1 MYFAV
6 TITHMS
12 YLKALTFAMFS
23 VMAGAVALVPV
34 GLLYL
39 SVLEPLV
46 FCIRGALISLSVL
59 LDQCV
64 PKGQKASQ
72 FSCSEGHDVVTL

>member
-6 TITHMS
+6 TITHVLPES
-12 YLKALTFAMFS
+12 FNFCHVLS
-23 VMAGAVALVPV
+23 MAVAVALVPV

-72 FSCSEGHDVVTL
+72 FLCSEGRDVVTL